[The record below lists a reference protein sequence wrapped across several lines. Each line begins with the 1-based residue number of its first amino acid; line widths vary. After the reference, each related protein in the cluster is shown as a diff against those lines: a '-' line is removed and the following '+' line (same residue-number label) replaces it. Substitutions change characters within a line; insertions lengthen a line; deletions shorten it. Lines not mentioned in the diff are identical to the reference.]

1 MKLYAPLYYSSFS
14 CIADRCRHTC
24 CVGWEIDVDEDTL
37 EKYESLTCGYGEQI
51 KDTVDLADM
60 PHFRLAAGDRCP
72 HLDSRGLCRIIT
84 EMGED
89 YLCSICREHP
99 RFYHDTPYGREVG
112 IGMAC
117 EEACR
122 LILTSDGYQTF
133 AEIGEVEDGETTA
146 DACAFDAV
154 THRSE
159 VYELLADREVPY
171 GKRLEAISGLYG
183 VSPSALTDAQ
193 WVEEFSSLEYLEAAH
208 RALFSAYTSDP
219 YTPPRAEKSLERAL
233 AYMIFRH
240 CSDSEDREAFCASL
254 GFCLVV
260 ERLLA
265 SLMQKSGVDSVESMV
280 EVARIVSEEIEYSEE
295 NTETLK
301 SVFAFL

>member
-24 CVGWEIDVDEDTL
+24 CVGWEIDVDEETL
-37 EKYESLTCGYGEQI
+37 EKYKSLTGGYGEQI
-51 KDTVDLADM
+51 KDTVDLADT

-133 AEIGEVEDGETTA
+133 AEIGEAEDVGTA
-146 DACAFDAV
+146 DARSFDAIV
-154 THRSE
+154 HRSA
-159 VYELLADREVPY
+159 VYEILADSEIPY
-171 GKRLEAISGLYG
+171 TKRLEAISGLYG
-183 VSPSALTDAQ
+183 VSPSALTDAR
-193 WVEEFSSLEYLEAAH
+193 WREEFSVLEYLEPAH
-208 RALFSAYTSDP
+208 RALFSAYTSHP
-219 YTPPRAEKSLERAL
+219 CTPKWAEKPLERAL

-240 CSDSEDREAFCASL
+240 CSDCEDREDFRTSL
-254 GFCLVV
+254 GFCLLI
-260 ERLLA
+260 ERMLA
-265 SLMQKSGVDSVESMV
+265 SLMQKSGDASLTSMIDL
-280 EVARIVSEEIEYSEE
+280 ARILSEEVEYSED
-295 NTETLK
+295 NTQMLK